1 VRVFLESQRFNQW
14 WFRILI
20 LLVTTISIGTIVK
33 SYSNVQSEPVPF
45 WISLIAG
52 LCTLII
58 VLSLGFL
65 IKLETKIDEMGI
77 HYGFWPINKR
87 LKFISWSEVKKC
99 SVVKYNPIV
108 DYGGWGYK
116 MGIFRAKGYAMSVRG
131 NIGIQIVFKSGKQLL
146 IGTQRKED
154 AEKVLAT
161 YTHKLKPHED

>member
-77 HYGFWPINKR
+77 HYGFWPFYSKLKLIN
-87 LKFISWSEVKKC
+87 WSDILECAVI
-99 SVVKYNPIV
+99 KYNPIV

-116 MGIFRAKGYAMSVRG
+116 MGLFSKKGSAMSVRG
-131 NIGIQIVFKSGKQLL
+131 NIGVQIVFKNGKNLL

-154 AEKVLAT
+154 VEKVIKT
-161 YTHKLKPHED
+161 YTHKLKSHED